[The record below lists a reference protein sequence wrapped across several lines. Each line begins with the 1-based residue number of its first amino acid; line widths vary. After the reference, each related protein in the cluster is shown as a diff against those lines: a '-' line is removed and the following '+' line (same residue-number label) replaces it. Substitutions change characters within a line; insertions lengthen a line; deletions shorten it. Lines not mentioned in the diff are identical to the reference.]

1 MKITF
6 SNNREILDINLIHN
20 FLTNS
25 YWSQGVTKDR
35 IETAIN
41 NSFCFGVFDDD
52 AQIGFARVTT
62 DFAFFA
68 YIADLFII
76 EEYRRRGLSKL
87 LIEEILNH
95 DKLKN
100 IRSWML
106 ATRDAHGLYEKFG
119 FAKIEDTNRYMIKK
133 NLV

>member
-6 SNNREILDINLIHN
+6 SNSREKFDINLIHN
-20 FLTNS
+20 FLANS
-25 YWSQGVTKDR
+25 YWSQGVAR
-35 IETAIN
+35 ERVVNAID
-41 NSFCFGVFDDD
+41 NSFCFGVFDN
-52 AQIGFARVTT
+52 QTQVGFARVTT
-62 DFAFFA
+62 DFTFFA

-76 EEYRRRGLSKL
+76 EEYRGRGLSKQL
-87 LIEEILNH
+87 MEEILNH

-119 FAKIEDTNRYMIKK
+119 FTKIEDNNRYMIKRK
-133 NLV
+133 LD

>member
-6 SNNREILDINLIHN
+6 SNNRELLDINMIHN

-25 YWSQGVTKDR
+25 YWSKGVTRER
-35 IETAIN
+35 IENAIK
-41 NSFCFGVFDDD
+41 NSFCFGIYDNNI
-52 AQIGFARVTT
+52 QIGFARVTT
-62 DFAFFA
+62 DFTFFA

-76 EEYRRRGLSKL
+76 EEYRGIGLSKRL
-87 LIEEILNH
+87 MEEILNH
-95 DKLKN
+95 DKLKD

-119 FAKIEDTNRYMIKK
+119 FSKIDDISKFMIKK
-133 NLV
+133 NLL

>member
-6 SNNREILDINLIHN
+6 TNNHELMDINLIHN

-25 YWSQGVTKDR
+25 YWSQGVTKER
-35 IETAIN
+35 VETAIN
-41 NSFCFGVFDDD
+41 NSFCFGVFDDN

-62 DFAFFA
+62 DYAFFA

-76 EEYRRRGLSKL
+76 EEYRGRGLSKQL
-87 LIEEILNH
+87 MEEILNH

-119 FAKIEDTNRYMIKK
+119 FVKIEDTNRYMIKK